1 MDQPNLPEHSPAAD
15 YAVTLNA
22 LNEAFHAS
30 YELLIAETRA
40 RLGQRETPVILLLAD
55 QLILLHDGQRQ
66 ERTYIPELYHHL
78 KAISHIS
85 FGIYVTLA
93 NNGYRALDDDNRNDL
108 LAKQALIAQA
118 LDELQALDLPAHQ
131 HALQRRTLDNAQRVI
146 ADVLAAGR
154 VEPERV
160 RTFGD
165 ENAPLYLENAALCT
179 RLEIENLHKAVMRW
193 KVQVGAKNWHGL
205 HVVVCG
211 GHQARYRQTS
221 MQYFQD
227 LLNEREGVGAQFE
240 KRVMYA
246 EHIADVDQALDLL
259 ARHIIDHHASL
270 ELFDDP
276 YRLQE
281 DLMSD
286 GAAAFIQALMP
297 D

>member
-1 MDQPNLPEHSPAAD
+1 MDQPAFPEHSPNLD
-15 YAVTLNA
+15 YVTTLNA
-22 LNEAFHAS
+22 LNEAFHTS

-40 RLGQRETPVILLLAD
+40 RLGLRETPVIVLLKDRLY
-55 QLILLHDGQRQ
+55 LLHDGQQ
-66 ERTYIPELYHHL
+66 WETDYIPDLYHHL

-93 NNGYRALDDDNRNDL
+93 NNGYRPLDEDNRLDL
-108 LAKQALIAQA
+108 LAKQALIRQALLELPALHLAPPLEDLQRQTLDRAQA
-118 LDELQALDLPAHQ
+118 
-131 HALQRRTLDNAQRVI
+131 VI
-146 ADVLAAGR
+146 EEVLTAGR
-154 VEPERV
+154 VEPECV
-160 RTFGD
+160 RSFGD
-165 ENAPLYLENAALCT
+165 ENAPLYLENAAQCT
-179 RLEIENLHKAVMRW
+179 RLEIASLHKAIMLW
-193 KVQVGAKNWHGL
+193 KVQVTAKNWHGL

-227 LLNEREGVGAQFE
+227 LLDERAGSGAQFE

-246 EHIADVDQALDLL
+246 EHIDNLGQALDLL
-259 ARHIIDHHASL
+259 ARHMIDQHASL

-286 GAAAFIQALMP
+286 GAEAFIQALMP